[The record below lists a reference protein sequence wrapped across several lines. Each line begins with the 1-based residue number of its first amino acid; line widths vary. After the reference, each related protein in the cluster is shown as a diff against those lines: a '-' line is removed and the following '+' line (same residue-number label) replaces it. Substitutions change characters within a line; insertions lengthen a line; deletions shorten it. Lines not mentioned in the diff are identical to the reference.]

1 VEATLG
7 GSTWR
12 AALLVGL
19 HEALSLL
26 AMAGCQTVYLDGSF
40 VTAKEAPRDFDVCW
54 EARGV
59 DPGLLDAVFFD
70 FSANRQGQK
79 MRFGGELFPAEAMA
93 DLAGTGFLEYFQRD
107 RRTGR
112 PKGILELDLR
122 ELP

>member
-19 HEALSLL
+19 RDALGRL
-26 AMAGCQTVYLDGSF
+26 AKAGCQTV
-40 VTAKEAPRDFDVCW
+40 
-54 EARGV
+54 
-59 DPGLLDAVFFD
+59 DPSLLDPVFFD
-70 FSANRQGQK
+70 FSANRKGQK
-79 MRFGGELFPAEAMA
+79 MRFGGELFPAEATA

>member
-19 HEALSLL
+19 RDALGRL
-26 AMAGCQTVYLDGSF
+26 AKAGCQTVYLNGSF
-40 VTAKEAPRDFDVCW
+40 VTAKEEPRDFDVCW
-54 EARGV
+54 EAKGV
-59 DPGLLDAVFFD
+59 DPSLLDPVFFD
-70 FSANRQGQK
+70 FSANRKGQK
-79 MRFGGELFPAEAMA
+79 MRFGGELFPAEATA
-93 DLAGTGFLEYFQRD
+93 DLAGTGFLEYQRD

-112 PKGILELDLR
+112 PKGILELDLE